1 MKKKEKEILIQEYKL
16 LRNEF
21 LTVVDNRGEIKRR
34 LGLLNQKITTPYLC
48 YIINK
53 IFGSG
58 SALSEHFHS
67 VLQSFGEKVPKTH
80 KALYEQDGN
89 QSMVDVFYPFNYEE
103 VKLRLM
109 LIDEII
115 ESLS

>member
-21 LTVVDNRGEIKRR
+21 LKVVENGKIKSEFE
-34 LGLLNQKITTPYLC
+34 LMSQKIDTPYLC
-48 YIINK
+48 KIIRK
-53 IFGSG
+53 IFGSN
-58 SALSEHFHS
+58 SPISDHFHS
-67 VLQSFGEKVPKTH
+67 VLESFSEKAPKT
-80 KALYEQDGN
+80 YEAVCKQDKHVKRVN
-89 QSMVDVFYPFNYEE
+89 EFAPFHYRE

>member
-1 MKKKEKEILIQEYKL
+1 MKKKEKQTLIQEYGL

-21 LTVVDNRGEIKRR
+21 LKVVKNDMINVSSGFP
-34 LGLLNQKITTPYLC
+34 KIDTPYLC
-48 YIINK
+48 RIIK
-53 IFGSG
+53 KVFGSD
-58 SALSEHFHS
+58 SVIANHFHS
-67 VLQSFGEKVPKTH
+67 VLQSFGEAAPKTYE
-80 KALYEQDGN
+80 ALREQDG
-89 QSMVDVFYPFNYEE
+89 SLSKEDVFAPFHYEE